1 MGLLSLKIEFS
12 GGAESLFDMQKEF
25 DIQVPNES
33 GPLLISDLLRY
44 INVNLI
50 TDKSRSHLLV
60 DKDGENVRPGILVLV
75 NEVDWELLQGP
86 KTILEDGD
94 VVSFI
99 STLHGG

>member
-1 MGLLSLKIEFS
+1 MGVLSLKIEFS

-33 GPLLISDLLRY
+33 GPLSVGDLLQY

-50 TDKSRSHLLV
+50 PDKSRSHLLL
-60 DKDGENVRPGILVLV
+60 DKDAGSVRPGILVLI
-75 NEVDWELLQGP
+75 NEVDWDLLQGP

>member
-1 MGLLSLKIEFS
+1 MGVLSLKIEFS
-12 GGAESLFDMQKEF
+12 GGAESLFGMQKEF
-25 DIQVPNES
+25 DIQMRNDS
-33 GPLLISDLLRY
+33 GPLFVSDLVRH

-50 TDKSRSHLLV
+50 PDKSKSHLLV
-60 DKDGENVRPGILVLV
+60 DKDGDGVRPGILVLV
-75 NEVDWELLQGP
+75 NEVDWDLLQGP